1 MSIPQYNG
9 HELCVAIK
17 LTGDFLSDMC
27 LIFTE
32 LTRNSVQND

>member
-1 MSIPQYNG
+1 MVMNN
-9 HELCVAIK
+9 VAIK
-17 LTGDFLSDMC
+17 LTGDFLSDMG